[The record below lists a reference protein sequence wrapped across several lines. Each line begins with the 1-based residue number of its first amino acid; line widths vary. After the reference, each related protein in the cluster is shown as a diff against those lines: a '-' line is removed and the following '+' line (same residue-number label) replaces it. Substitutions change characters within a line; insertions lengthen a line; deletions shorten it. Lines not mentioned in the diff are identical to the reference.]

1 MMLSAGAIAVQNA
14 KAIKREGRVE
24 MQSLDEVR
32 ANIDRLDR
40 EIIRLMAERGGFV
53 QQAARFKISHVDVE
67 APKRVE
73 QVIAKVRDLADEAGL
88 EPQVAE
94 AAYRAMIG
102 AFIEVE
108 HQVFQSRSE

>member
-1 MMLSAGAIAVQNA
+1 MEV
-14 KAIKREGRVE
+14 R
-24 MQSLDEVR
+24 SLDDVR

-53 QQAARFKISHVDVE
+53 QQAARFKTSHADVE

-73 QVIAKVRDLADEAGL
+73 QVIAKVRGLANEAGL
-88 EPQVAE
+88 EPRVAE
-94 AAYRAMIG
+94 AAYRAMIA

-108 HQVFQSRSE
+108 RTAFQAKSEA

>member
-1 MMLSAGAIAVQNA
+1 MDV
-14 KAIKREGRVE
+14 R
-24 MQSLDEVR
+24 SLEEVR
-32 ANIDRLDR
+32 DNIDRLDR
-40 EIIRLMAERGGFV
+40 AIIALMAERGRFV
-53 QQAARFKISHVDVE
+53 EQAARFKTSRSDVE

-73 QVIAKVRDLADEAGL
+73 QVIAKVRGLAVEAGL

-108 HQVFQSRSE
+108 HSALERGARR

>member
-1 MMLSAGAIAVQNA
+1 MEV
-14 KAIKREGRVE
+14 
-24 MQSLDEVR
+24 QSLDEVR
-32 ANIDRLDR
+32 SNIDRLDR
-40 EIIRLMAERGGFV
+40 DIIRLMAERGGFV
-53 QQAARFKISHVDVE
+53 QQAARFKTSHADVE

-73 QVIAKVRDLADEAGL
+73 QVIAKVRSLADEAGL

-108 HQVFQSRSE
+108 RRAFQSRSE

>member
-1 MMLSAGAIAVQNA
+1 MDV
-14 KAIKREGRVE
+14 
-24 MQSLDEVR
+24 QSLDEVR
-32 ANIDRLDR
+32 DNIDRLDR
-40 EIIRLMAERGGFV
+40 AIIGLMAERGRFV
-53 QQAARFKISHVDVE
+53 EQAARFKASRSDVE

-73 QVIAKVRDLADEAGL
+73 QVIAKVRELAIGAAL

-108 HQVFQSRSE
+108 HSALERGARR